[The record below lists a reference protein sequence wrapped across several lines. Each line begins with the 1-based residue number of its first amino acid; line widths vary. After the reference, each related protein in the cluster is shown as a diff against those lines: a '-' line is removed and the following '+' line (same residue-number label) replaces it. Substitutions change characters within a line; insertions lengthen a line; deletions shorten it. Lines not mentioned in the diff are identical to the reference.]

1 MINTSRD
8 QGIHDMRVR
17 GNHVGYGM
25 GLGVMLLDDAY
36 PGFPG
41 DVRNPSAYPFPIQ
54 YDIATDVSNK
64 TLVWDQDKT
73 PVRAP
78 IIASAKRLERYG
90 CRAIAA
96 ECGYFAYFQEDVAA
110 AVNVPV
116 FTSSLLQ
123 VPFAQTLVG
132 QTKKVAILC
141 AQRRFLTDR
150 HLEAVGIDPDSNLII
165 GGAQDELGVTEFD
178 KLWDPEKRPQEPY
191 ASYATCETQMV
202 EATKAL
208 VARDPNI
215 GAIVYECTGMQPFSR
230 AAQREV
236 GLPIFDWG
244 TLLHYAYSA
253 VVSRDYY
260 GHV

>member
-1 MINTSRD
+1 MITTSRD
-8 QGIHDMRVR
+8 RDIRDMRVR
-17 GNHVGYGM
+17 DNHVGYGM

-41 DVRNPSAYPFPIQ
+41 DVRNPSAFPFPIQ

-96 ECGYFAYFQEDVAA
+96 ECGYFACFLEDVAA

-123 VPFAQTLVG
+123 VPFAQTLIG
-132 QTKKVAILC
+132 KTKKVATLC
-141 AQRRFLTDR
+141 AQRRYLTEK
-150 HLEAVGIDPDSNLII
+150 HLTSVGIDPDSNLVI
-165 GGAQDELGVTEFD
+165 GGAQDEQGVTEFD
-178 KLWDPEKRPQEPY
+178 KLWDPEKRPEKPCANY
-191 ASYATCETQMV
+191 AVCERQMV

-208 VARDPNI
+208 VARDRDI
-215 GAIVYECTGMQPFSR
+215 GAVIHECTGMQPFSR

-236 GLPIFDWG
+236 GLPVFDWG
-244 TLLHYAYSA
+244 PLLHYAYSA

>member
-1 MINTSRD
+1 MFYSPRD
-8 QGIHDMRVR
+8 PGIKDIHVR
-17 GNHVGYGM
+17 QNHVGYGM

-41 DVRNPSAYPFPIQ
+41 DVRNPSAFPFPIQ
-54 YDIATDVSNK
+54 YDIATDVGNK
-64 TLVWDQDKT
+64 TLVWDQGKT

-96 ECGYFAYFQEDVAA
+96 ECGYFAYFQQEVAN
-110 AVNVPV
+110 AVSVPV

-123 VPFAQTLVG
+123 VPFAQTLIG
-132 QTKKVAILC
+132 SRKKVAILC
-141 AQRRFLTDR
+141 AQRRFLTNR
-150 HLEAVGIDPDSNLII
+150 HLEAVGIDTNSNLII

-178 KLWDPEKRPQEPY
+178 KLCDPEKRPQELHARY
-191 ASYATCETQMV
+191 EGCEIQMV

-208 VARDPNI
+208 VARDPNV

-244 TLLHYAYSA
+244 TLLYCAYSA

>member
-1 MINTSRD
+1 MFYAPRD
-8 QGIHDMRVR
+8 PGIKDIRVR
-17 GNHVGYGM
+17 QNHVGYGM

-41 DVRNPSAYPFPIQ
+41 DVRNPSAFPFPIQ

-64 TLVWDQDKT
+64 TLVWDQDKAQ
-73 PVRAP
+73 VRVP

-96 ECGYFAYFQEDVAA
+96 ECGYFAYFQQDVAA

-123 VPFAQTLVG
+123 VPFAQTLIG
-132 QTKKVAILC
+132 SRKKVAILC

-150 HLEAVGIDPDSNLII
+150 HLEAVGIDLNSNLII

-178 KLWDPEKRPQEPY
+178 KLWDPEKRPDSPL
-191 ASYATCETQMV
+191 ANFETAERQMV

-208 VARDPNI
+208 VARYPNV

-253 VVSRDYY
+253 VAARDYY

>member
-1 MINTSRD
+1 MFYAPRD
-8 QGIHDMRVR
+8 PGIKNISVR
-17 GNHVGYGM
+17 QNHVGYGM

-41 DVRNPSAYPFPIQ
+41 DVRNPSAFPFPIQ

-64 TLVWDQDKT
+64 TLVWEQDKT

-78 IIASAKRLERYG
+78 IVAYAKRLQRYG

-96 ECGYFAYFQEDVAA
+96 ECGYFAYFQQEVAT
-110 AVNVPV
+110 AVSVPL

-123 VPFAQTLVG
+123 VPFAKTLIG
-132 QTKKVAILC
+132 STKTVAILC

-150 HLEAVGIDPDSNLII
+150 HLEAVGIDTNSNLII
-165 GGAQDELGVTEFD
+165 GGAQDEPGVTEFD
-178 KLWDPEKRPQEPY
+178 KLWDPEKRPQEPHARY
-191 ASYATCETQMV
+191 EACEIQMV

-208 VARDPNI
+208 VARDPNV

>member
-1 MINTSRD
+1 MNYSGRD
-8 QGIHDMRVR
+8 RDIRIIKVR
-17 GNHVGYGM
+17 ENHVGYGM

-41 DVRNPSAYPFPIQ
+41 DVRNPSAFPFPIQ
-54 YDIATDVSNK
+54 YDIACDVSNK

-73 PVRAP
+73 PVREP
-78 IIASAKRLERYG
+78 IIASAQRLERYG

-96 ECGYFAYFQEDVAA
+96 ECGYFAYFQEDVAE

-123 VPFAQTLVG
+123 VPFAQTLIG
-132 QTKKVAILC
+132 PKKKVAILC
-141 AQRRFLTDR
+141 AQRRFLTDK
-150 HLEAVGIDPDSNLII
+150 HLTSVGINPDSPIVI
-165 GGAQDELGVTEFD
+165 GGAQDELGVTEFN
-178 KLWDPEKRPQEPY
+178 KLWDPEKRSADPY
-191 ASYATCETQMV
+191 ANYDLCAQQMI
-202 EATKAL
+202 EATKTL
-208 VARDPNI
+208 VARDPEI
-215 GAIVYECTGMQPFSR
+215 GAIVFECTGMQPFSR
-230 AAQREV
+230 AVQREV